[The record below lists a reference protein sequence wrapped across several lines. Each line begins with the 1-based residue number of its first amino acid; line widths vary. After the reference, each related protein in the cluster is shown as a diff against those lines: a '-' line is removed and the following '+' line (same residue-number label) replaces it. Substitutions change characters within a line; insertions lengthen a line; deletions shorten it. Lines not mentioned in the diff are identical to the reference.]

1 MIDETELEAEE
12 QMNKTI
18 VSLEKKLQR
27 IRTGRA
33 TPSLLD
39 SVEVDYYGSNTPIS
53 QMSNIS
59 VEDAKTLALSLIHI

>member
-27 IRTGRA
+27 IRT
-33 TPSLLD
+33 
-39 SVEVDYYGSNTPIS
+39 
-53 QMSNIS
+53 
-59 VEDAKTLALSLIHI
+59 

>member
-53 QMSNIS
+53 QM
-59 VEDAKTLALSLIHI
+59 LSLIHI

>member
-33 TPSLLD
+33 TPSFLD

-59 VEDAKTLALSLIHI
+59 STEILLI